1 MQPIYYTNQTERR
14 TTRWRRKQWHSKLR
28 SFNILFRSVERGAK
42 TARVN
47 ARLSSRESLL
57 GGSFWTASTPTLRSG
72 DMQRNI
78 WSPAIM
84 YTSTIKKA
92 RQASSVA
99 VWKEL
104 FVTWHTETKVFSPAF
119 MGFAHYEWKFPIEGR
134 KNGKSREQDAMEKQ
148 QTEALSH
155 FGRFLL
161 PSLRFAGIHLT
172 QGLDT

>member
-1 MQPIYYTNQTERR
+1 MIIIKQPLNFFFSWLDVNAFASEKNSPTFTFHLAFPTSLQLRAPLTKLKVAMQPIYYTNQTERR
-14 TTRWRRKQWHSKLR
+14 TARLNEEGNNGTANWEVLIFCSVQW
-28 SFNILFRSVERGAK
+28 SVGVK

-99 VWKEL
+99 VWK
-104 FVTWHTETKVFSPAF
+104 
-119 MGFAHYEWKFPIEGR
+119 
-134 KNGKSREQDAMEKQ
+134 
-148 QTEALSH
+148 
-155 FGRFLL
+155 
-161 PSLRFAGIHLT
+161 
-172 QGLDT
+172 